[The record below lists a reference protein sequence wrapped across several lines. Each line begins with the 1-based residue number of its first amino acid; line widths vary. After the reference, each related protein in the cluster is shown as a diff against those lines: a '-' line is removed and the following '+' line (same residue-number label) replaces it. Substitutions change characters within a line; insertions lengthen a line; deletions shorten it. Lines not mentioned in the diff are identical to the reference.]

1 MVKFQERTMKKKYK
15 RKEYPSKKFLMEFPV
30 RVNPKIEPHKEKIF
44 DDLDITSKDSPKQEF
59 LNISLVRNKTS
70 EEIDKQNPK

>member
-1 MVKFQERTMKKKYK
+1 MKKKYK